1 MRRAI
6 LARHGESEYSCI
18 GRLNGDIAV
27 PVSLTQRGIREAMAL
42 GEALKQQELD
52 LCVTSEFQR
61 VRETADLALEG
72 RDVPRLVDG
81 RLNDPLLGRYEGV
94 YIEEYRAWAAG
105 VPSSAVP
112 EDGGESRL
120 AIVERYTRA
129 FRDLLARP
137 EETVLVVCH
146 SLPVSYALGAREGT
160 PPGVRVPLAEHAV
173 PYPFTAE
180 ELDAA
185 TTLLEQ
191 WAASP
196 TW

>member
-1 MRRAI
+1 V
-6 LARHGESEYSCI
+6 G
-18 GRLNGDIAV
+18 
-27 PVSLTQRGIREAMAL
+27 LTERGVREAFAL
-42 GEALKQQELD
+42 GEALKQEQLD

-72 RDVPRLVDG
+72 RDVPRLVDA

-94 YIEEYRAWAAG
+94 DIEEYRAWASGA
-105 VPSSAVP
+105 PSSAAP
-112 EDGGESRL
+112 EGGGESRL
-120 AIVERYTRA
+120 AIVRRYTRA
-129 FRDLLARP
+129 FRALLARP
-137 EETVLVVCH
+137 EQTILVVCH
-146 SLPVSYALGAREGT
+146 SLPVSYAIGARDGI

-180 ELDAA
+180 ELDSA